1 MAPPQVVEEV
11 VEQVV
16 APPQVV
22 EKVVEQVVAPPPPS
36 VEEVVPDS
44 LVAIRGIGFSTQERL
59 NEGGFL
65 TYAQLAE
72 AKVEEIEEL
81 LGPTA
86 RLADVE
92 SWIEQAKELRR

>member
-1 MAPPQVVEEV
+1 MAPPL
-11 VEQVV
+11 
-16 APPQVV
+16 
-22 EKVVEQVVAPPPPS
+22 S

-59 NEGGFL
+59 NEGGIL

-72 AKVEEIEEL
+72 ATVAEVEEL
-81 LGPTA
+81 LGPAA

-92 SWIEQAKELRR
+92 SWIDQAKEMRR

>member
-1 MAPPQVVEEV
+1 M
-11 VEQVV
+11 VEQVI
-16 APPQVV
+16 A
-22 EKVVEQVVAPPPPS
+22 PPPS

-44 LVAIRGIGFSTQERL
+44 LVAIRGVGISTQERL
-59 NEGGFL
+59 NEGGIF

-72 AKVEEIEEL
+72 ARVEEIEAT
-81 LGPTA
+81 LGPAA